1 MNNVRDNFMSFF
13 RECNRTFKIRCYQNY
28 INNLMRHRNL
38 YSFLDS
44 NRTEDT
50 PEDISVSLIDDIA
63 KQYNIHHIEI
73 LPFSILQIIDS
84 DDVCHMFK
92 VGKNGDL
99 YDELSIKQIS
109 ELMRKLDY
117 ARYLIE
123 MRVNKNDELDYHL
136 NQIVK
141 FISNRSNLTQEY
153 FVKWAMSN
161 DCWERLSNIR
171 VIINKIK
178 ERYKN
183 VTYTTNNDRV
193 YDIIIR
199 TRNLTRKIELSHN
212 YESIMVDIKIERRKK

>member
-1 MNNVRDNFMSFF
+1 
-13 RECNRTFKIRCYQNY
+13 
-28 INNLMRHRNL
+28 MRKGSI

-92 VGKNGDL
+92 VGKKGNL

-141 FISNRSNLTQEY
+141 FISNRSNITQEY
-153 FVKWAMSN
+153 FVKWSMSN
-161 DCWERLSNIR
+161 DCWERLLNIR
-171 VIINKIK
+171 VIISKIK

-183 VTYTTNNDRV
+183 VEYSTGNDRV
-193 YDIIIR
+193 YNITIK
-199 TRNLTRKIELSHN
+199 TRNLIRKIEISYN
-212 YESIMVDIKIERRKK
+212 YESIMVDIKTERLK